1 MDWDQYKNEV
11 LMALEN
17 FKFDPNILRVL
28 LKSKENNQKIFVG
41 GNGGSAALALHYVCD
56 LSKGANKN
64 WEDNPNRYKA
74 ICLSSNIGYL
84 TAISNDSDYREIFKQ
99 QLINLAS
106 PNDILI
112 LISSSGNSPNIV
124 EAAKYGKE
132 HGLVTIGITG
142 FDGGELKK
150 YCDFSA
156 HAQFRSYEVCEDI
169 HSIFGHFLAVFLR
182 EQVQSA

>member
-1 MDWDQYKNEV
+1 MNWDDYKGEI
-11 LMALEN
+11 LRALES
-17 FKFDPNILRVL
+17 FTFEPEMLSILGQ
-28 LKSKENNQKIFVG
+28 SKKRNQKIFVG

-56 LSKGANKN
+56 LSKGANRD
-64 WEDNPNRYKA
+64 WEENQNRYKA

-112 LISSSGNSPNIV
+112 LISSSGNSPNVV
-124 EAAKYGKE
+124 EAAKYAKE
-132 HGLVTIGITG
+132 HGLITIGVTG

-150 YCDFSA
+150 YCDYSA
-156 HAQFRSYEVCEDI
+156 HVHFPSYEVCEDI
-169 HSIFGHFLAVFLR
+169 HSIFGHFLARFLR
-182 EQVQSA
+182 EEVE